1 MRILA
6 FPLVA
11 LAAPALGQ
19 QQQQQPPAGPAE
31 TAADEADAEAADGGE
46 IVVTG
51 QRPRGSVQGDIPPEQ
66 TLGPADVRAYG
77 VSTIA
82 ELLTELSPQTGSG
95 RGRGGEG
102 PVVLLEGKRISGLR
116 EIRDIPTEAIARV
129 EILPEEVALKYGYP
143 ADARVVNIVLRR
155 RFRAITAEVEGGGP
169 TAGGSAN
176 GEAEVNYLRIRRDG
190 RLNVKLEVSGESALT
205 EAERDLLPN
214 PSGRPTSL
222 AGNVIGIRPGGEVD
236 PALSALA
243 GQFVTAAPVP
253 SANPTLADFAAGANR
268 PGTTDLAPFRTLRPR
283 TRAVE
288 GNAVYSRTIL
298 GDVAA
303 TANLGFNVNDSQA
316 LVGLPV
322 VDVTVPGASAFSPF
336 DGDVRVL
343 RYAGAL
349 GALTRDTRTR
359 GADAGFSANGEA
371 GKWRWTLT
379 GSYAYSA
386 TDTETERRL
395 DLGAY
400 QAGVGAGTLNPFAA
414 LPSLAL
420 AAPDTARSVSNTAD
434 LNGVANGDLFKLP
447 AGDVAATL
455 RIGLGSRD
463 LDSRAQ
469 RLAGATAS
477 DITRRSANAQVNL
490 DLPIASRRRDV
501 LGALGDLTLNLNGA
515 VEQLSDFGTLT
526 TLGYGA
532 NWSPTPRLRLIASR
546 THEEGA
552 PTPQQLGAPFL
563 LTPNVRTF
571 DYVLGQTVDVT
582 AIEGGNPGLRSD
594 RRDALKLGA
603 SYRPV
608 ADLDLDLRADYTSN
622 SIDDTIASFPAAT
635 AAIQA
640 AFPERFVRGDGGR
653 LVQIDTRPVNFAR
666 TERSQFRWG
675 FNLSL
680 PVIGTLQRRIRAA
693 REAGEDPRA
702 ILREAFGDRAGQRR
716 PRPDG
721 EGPRPER
728 GEGVRGE
735 GGRGGGRGFG
745 GGGGGGRGGGG
756 GFGGGGRFQFAMFHT
771 VRLQDRVL
779 IRDGLPELD
788 LLGGDAIGGRGGQP
802 RHQVEVRSG
811 FTKDGLGLRVNAD
824 WQAPTRVNGVTAA
837 DDLRFG
843 SLFTLNL
850 RAFAD
855 LGQVARKTEWLRGA
869 RVSLRL
875 DNLLDQRIRVTDGTG
890 ATPPGLQPA
899 LLDPIG
905 RSVRLELRK
914 LF

>member
-6 FPLVA
+6 VPLIA
-11 LAAPALGQ
+11 IAAPLSAQ
-19 QQQQQPPAGPAE
+19 ERPVAAE
-31 TAADEADAEAADGGE
+31 SPAEAAEADEVDGGE

-66 TLGPADVRAYG
+66 TLTPADVRAYG

-82 ELLTELSPQTGSG
+82 ELLAELSPQTGSG
-95 RGRGGEG
+95 RGRGGEA
-102 PVVLLEGKRISGLR
+102 PVVLLEGRRISSLR

-143 ADARVVNIVLRR
+143 ADSRVVNIVLRR

-169 TAGGSAN
+169 TGGGSAN

-205 EAERDLLPN
+205 EAERDLVPN
-214 PSGRPTSL
+214 PSGLPTSL
-222 AGNVIGIRPGGEVD
+222 AGNVIGILPGGEID
-236 PALSALA
+236 PALTALA
-243 GQFVTAAPVP
+243 GQLATAAPVSSADP
-253 SANPTLADFAAGANR
+253 SLADFAATANR
-268 PGTTDLAPFRTLRPR
+268 PGATDLSPFRTLRPR
-283 TRAVE
+283 TRTIE
-288 GNAVYSRTIL
+288 GNAVYSRNIL

-303 TANLGFNVNDSQA
+303 TANLGFTLSDSQA

-322 VDVTVPGASAFSPF
+322 VDVTLPGASPFSPF
-336 DGDVRVL
+336 DSDVRVL

-349 GALTRDTRTR
+349 GALTRHTQTR

-379 GSYAYSA
+379 GAYNYSA
-386 TDTETERRL
+386 TDTETQRRL

-400 QAGVGAGTLNPFAA
+400 QAGVAAGSINPFAT
-414 LPSLAL
+414 LPPLGL

-434 LNGVANGDLFKLP
+434 LTGIANGDLFSMP
-447 AGDVAATL
+447 AGDATATL
-455 RIGLGSRD
+455 RVGLGSRD
-463 LDSRAQ
+463 LDSRAE
-469 RLAGATAS
+469 RLSGATAS
-477 DITRRSANAQVNL
+477 DITRRSANAQANL
-490 DLPIASRRRDV
+490 DLPIASRRGGV
-501 LGALGDLTLNLNGA
+501 LGALGDFSLNLNGA

-526 TLGYGA
+526 TIGYGA
-532 NWSPTPRLRLIASR
+532 NWSPAPRLRLLVSR

-552 PTPQQLGAPFL
+552 PTSQQLGAPFL

-571 DYVLGQTVDVT
+571 DYLLGTTVDVT

-603 SYRPV
+603 SYRPTS
-608 ADLDLDLRADYTSN
+608 DLDLDLRADYTAN
-622 SIDDTIASFPAAT
+622 SIDDAIASFPAAT

-640 AFPERFVRGDGGR
+640 AFPDRFVRGDGGR
-653 LVQIDTRPVNFAR
+653 LVQIDTRPINFAR

-680 PVIGTLQRRIRAA
+680 PVTGTLQRRLRAA

-702 ILREAFGDRAGQRR
+702 ILRQAFGARADEGRAGQRR

-728 GEGVRGE
+728 GENARGDGRRGE

-745 GGGGGGRGGGG
+745 GGRGGGG
-756 GFGGGGRFQFAMFHT
+756 LGGGGRFQFAMFHT

-811 FTKDGLGLRVNAD
+811 FTKDGLGFRVNAD
-824 WQAPTRVNGVTAA
+824 WQSATRVNGATAA
-837 DDLRFG
+837 EDLRFG

-855 LGQVARKTEWLRGA
+855 LGQVARQVEWLRGA

-875 DNLLDQRIRVTDGTG
+875 DNLLDQRIRVTDAAGV
-890 ATPPGLQPA
+890 TPPGFQPA

>member
-6 FPLVA
+6 LPLIA
-11 LAAPALGQ
+11 FAAPAIAQ
-19 QQQQQPPAGPAE
+19 TQSAATAADP
-31 TAADEADAEAADGGE
+31 AADEAEAADTGE

-51 QRPRGSVQGDIPPEQ
+51 QRPRGSVRGDITPEQ
-66 TLGPADVRAYG
+66 TLTPADVRAYG
-77 VSTIA
+77 VNSIA

-95 RGRGGEG
+95 RGRGGEA
-102 PVVLLEGKRISGLR
+102 PVVLLEGRRISSLR

-143 ADARVVNIVLRR
+143 ADSRVVNIVLRR
-155 RFRAITAEVEGGGP
+155 RFRAITTQIEGGGP
-169 TAGGSAN
+169 TAGGSVA
-176 GEAEVNYLRIRRDG
+176 GGADVNYVRVRRDG
-190 RLNVKLEVSGESALT
+190 RLNVKLGVSAESALT
-205 EAERDLLPN
+205 EAERDLVPN
-214 PSGRPTSL
+214 PSGLPTSL
-222 AGNVIGIRPGGEVD
+222 TGNILGIRPGGEVD

-243 GQFVTAAPVP
+243 GQPVTAAPVP
-253 SANPTLADFAAGANR
+253 SANPTLADFAAGANQ
-268 PGTTDLAPFRTLRPR
+268 PGTTDLASFRTLRPR
-283 TRAVE
+283 TRSVE

-303 TANLGFNVNDSQA
+303 TANLGFNLSDSQA

-322 VDVTVPGASAFSPF
+322 VDVTLPGASPF
-336 DGDVRVL
+336 NPLDSDVRVL
-343 RYAGAL
+343 RYDGAL
-349 GALTRDTRTR
+349 GALTRETRTR

-379 GSYAYSA
+379 GAYSYSA
-386 TDTETERRL
+386 SDTETERRL

-400 QAGVGAGTLNPFAA
+400 RAGITAGTLNPFAP

-447 AGDVAATL
+447 AGDAAATL
-455 RIGLGSRD
+455 RVGLGSRD

-532 NWSPTPRLRLIASR
+532 NWSPTPRLRIIASR
-546 THEEGA
+546 THEDGA
-552 PTPQQLGAPFL
+552 PTPQQLGAPYL

-608 ADLDLDLRADYTSN
+608 AALDLDLRADYTSN
-622 SIDDTIASFPAAT
+622 TIDDAIASFPAAT

-640 AFPERFVRGDGGR
+640 AFPDRFVRGDGGR
-653 LVQIDTRPVNFAR
+653 LVQIDTRPINFAR

-680 PVIGTLQRRIRAA
+680 PVTGTLQRRIRAA

-702 ILREAFGDRAGQRR
+702 VLRQAFGDRAGQRR

-728 GEGVRGE
+728 GEGARGE
-735 GGRGGGRGFG
+735 GGGRGFG
-745 GGGGGGRGGGG
+745 GGGGGGGGGRGGG

-802 RHQVEVRSG
+802 RHQIELRSG

-824 WQAPTRVNGVTAA
+824 WQSPTRVEGLSAA

-890 ATPPGLQPA
+890 VTPPGLQPA

>member
-6 FPLVA
+6 LPLVVF
-11 LAAPALGQ
+11 AAPAFAQSQSTEALAD
-19 QQQQQPPAGPAE
+19 P
-31 TAADEADAEAADGGE
+31 AADEAEAADSGE

-51 QRPRGSVQGDIPPEQ
+51 QRPRGSVRGDITPEQ
-66 TLGPADVRAYG
+66 TLTPADVRAYG
-77 VSTIA
+77 VNSIA
-82 ELLTELSPQTGSG
+82 ELLTELAPQTGSG
-95 RGRGGEG
+95 RGRGGEA
-102 PVVLLEGKRISGLR
+102 PVVLLEGRRISGLR

-143 ADARVVNIVLRR
+143 ADSRVVNIVLRR
-155 RFRAITAEVEGGGP
+155 RFRAITTQIEGGGP
-169 TAGGSAN
+169 TAGGSAQ
-176 GEAEVNYLRIRRDG
+176 GEADVNYLRIRRDG
-190 RLNVKLEVSGESALT
+190 RLNVKLSASGESALT
-205 EAERDLLPN
+205 EAERDLAPN
-214 PSGRPTSL
+214 PSGLPTSL

-236 PALSALA
+236 PALTALA
-243 GQFVTAAPVP
+243 GQFVTAVPVP
-253 SANPTLADFAAGANR
+253 SANPTLSDFAAGANQ

-283 TRAVE
+283 TRSVE

-303 TANLGFNVNDSQA
+303 TANLGFNLNDSQA

-322 VDVTVPGASAFSPF
+322 VDVTLPGASTFSPF
-336 DGDVRVL
+336 DADVRVL
-343 RYAGAL
+343 RYDGAL
-349 GALTRDTRTR
+349 GALTRETRTR
-359 GADAGFSANGEA
+359 GADAGFNANGEA

-379 GSYAYSA
+379 GTYAYSA

-400 QAGVGAGTLNPFAA
+400 QAGVTAGTVNPFAA
-414 LPSLAL
+414 LPSLGL
-420 AAPDTARSVSNTAD
+420 AAPDTTRSVSNTAD
-434 LNGVANGDLFKLP
+434 LNGIANGDLFKLP

-455 RIGLGSRD
+455 RVGLGSRD

-477 DITRRSANAQVNL
+477 DITRRTANAQVNL
-490 DLPIASRRRDV
+490 DLPIANRRRDV

-515 VEQLSDFGTLT
+515 LEQLSDFGTLT
-526 TLGYGA
+526 TIGYGA
-532 NWSPTPRLRLIASR
+532 NWSPTPRLRLLASR

-571 DYVLGQTVDVT
+571 DYVLGTTVDVT

-603 SYRPV
+603 TWRPV
-608 ADLDLDLRADYTSN
+608 AKLDLDLRADYTAN
-622 SIDDTIASFPAAT
+622 TIDDAIAGFPAAT

-640 AFPERFVRGDGGR
+640 AFPDRFLRGDGGR
-653 LVQIDTRPVNFAR
+653 LVQIDTRPINFAR

-680 PVIGTLQRRIRAA
+680 PVTGTLQRRIRAA
-693 REAGEDPRA
+693 REAGEDPRT
-702 ILREAFGDRAGQRR
+702 ILRQAFGDRAGQRR

-721 EGPRPER
+721 DAPRPNR
-728 GEGVRGE
+728 GEGARGE
-735 GGRGGGRGFG
+735 GGGGGGGRGFG
-745 GGGGGGRGGGG
+745 GGGDRGGG
-756 GFGGGGRFQFAMFHT
+756 GFGGGGRFQLAFFHT
-771 VRLQDRVL
+771 LRLRDRVL

-802 RHQVEVRSG
+802 RHQFELRSG

-824 WQAPTRVNGVTAA
+824 WQSPTRVEGLSAA

-890 ATPPGLQPA
+890 VTPPGLQPA

>member
-6 FPLVA
+6 LPLIA
-11 LAAPALGQ
+11 LSAPALAQEQRPSGGL
-19 QQQQQPPAGPAE
+19 AD
-31 TAADEADAEAADGGE
+31 TAADEAEADAADSGE

-66 TLGPADVRAYG
+66 TLTPADVRAYG

-95 RGRGGEG
+95 RGRGGEA
-102 PVVLLEGKRISGLR
+102 PVVLLEGRRLSSLR

-205 EAERDLLPN
+205 EAERNLAPN
-214 PSGRPTSL
+214 PSGLPTSL
-222 AGNVIGIRPGGEVD
+222 TGNVLGLGAGGEVD
-236 PALSALA
+236 PALSGLA

-253 SANPTLADFAAGANR
+253 SATPGLADFAAGANQ

-288 GNAVYSRTIL
+288 GNAVYSRTL
-298 GDVAA
+298 FGDVAA
-303 TANLGFNVNDSQA
+303 TANLGFNLNDSQS

-322 VDVTVPGASAFSPF
+322 VDVALPGASPFSPF
-336 DGDVRVL
+336 DTDVRVL

-349 GALTRDTRTR
+349 GALTREARTR

-379 GSYAYSA
+379 GSYAYAA

-400 QAGVGAGTLNPFAA
+400 QGGVTAGTVNPFAA

-434 LNGVANGDLFKLP
+434 LNGIANGDLFTLP

-455 RIGLGSRD
+455 RVGLGSRD

-469 RLAGATAS
+469 RLAGTTAS
-477 DITRRSANAQVNL
+477 DITRRSANAQANL

-501 LGALGDLTLNLNGA
+501 LGALGDLTVNLNGA

-526 TLGYGA
+526 TIGYGA

-571 DYVLGQTVDVT
+571 DYVLGSTVDLT

-608 ADLDLDLRADYTSN
+608 ADLDLDLRADYTAN
-622 SIDDTIASFPAAT
+622 SIDDAIAGFPAAT

-640 AFPERFVRGDGGR
+640 AFPDRFVRGDGGR
-653 LVQIDTRPVNFAR
+653 LVQIDTRPINFAR
-666 TERSQFRWG
+666 TERSQLRWG

-680 PVIGTLQRRIRAA
+680 PVTGTLQRRIRAA

-702 ILREAFGDRAGQRR
+702 ILRQAFGDRAGQRR
-716 PRPDG
+716 PRADG

-728 GEGVRGE
+728 GEGARGGGE
-735 GGRGGGRGFG
+735 GGPRRFGGG

-756 GFGGGGRFQFAMFHT
+756 FGGGGRVQFAMFHT
-771 VRLQDRVL
+771 VRLEDRVL

-824 WQAPTRVNGVTAA
+824 WQSPTRINGATAA
-837 DDLRFG
+837 EDLRFG

-855 LGQVARKTEWLRGA
+855 LGQVARKTQWLRGA

-875 DNLLDQRIRVTDGTG
+875 DNLLDQRIRVTDASG

-905 RSVRLELRK
+905 RSVRLEFRK